1 MKAWQITDAN
11 KIEQI
16 KRNESV
22 DFNKELKV
30 KITKA
35 MISPD
40 DITLFN
46 GDDKPTYPLI
56 PGRFAI
62 GVVVEVEP
70 NPYGFEKNTRVFL
83 DPITNCKSCYSCTIG
98 QPKDCSKFNIAGI
111 NAEGFLKGLDGS
123 LSEAEIRALPMGA
136 YVITLETGIRFLT
149 DYLEGDTYFRI
160 HREGHNLDRARNQF
174 KLVADMEE
182 KMDRLNAIVAEFVK

>member
-46 GDDKPTYPLI
+46 GDDKPSYPLI

-111 NAEGFLKGLDGS
+111 NAEGFLKDFAIKIWSPRLPFARGIKTAGL
-123 LSEAEIRALPMGA
+123 
-136 YVITLETGIRFLT
+136 
-149 DYLEGDTYFRI
+149 
-160 HREGHNLDRARNQF
+160 
-174 KLVADMEE
+174 
-182 KMDRLNAIVAEFVK
+182 